1 MGAEQTLLVWAHLLA
16 ASIWVGGSIFIG
28 AVLAPLLKKIY
39 DSPAERIRLMV
50 LVGRRFNVLALPSL
64 AVLIATGI
72 YNARAVLGEPAL
84 FASDYGLYLAVKI
97 ALVAAL
103 VAVFAVHVR
112 MLGAKTME
120 GIESGRIAGAA
131 LQSLRRRIIVLG
143 EAAVVISVAVL
154 FFAAALDAGLWS
166 GG

>member
-1 MGAEQTLLVWAHLLA
+1 MGAEQTLLTWAHLTA

-28 AVLAPLLKKIY
+28 AVLAPLLKKMY
-39 DSPAERIRLMV
+39 DSPADRIRLMV
-50 LVGRRFNVLALPSL
+50 MVGRRFNVLALPSL
-64 AVLIATGI
+64 AVLIATGV
-72 YNARAVLGEPAL
+72 YSARGLLAEPSLLSA
-84 FASDYGLYLAVKI
+84 DYGIYLSAKA

-112 MLGAKTME
+112 MLGGGTLAD
-120 GIESGRIAGAA
+120 IESGRLSGAR

-143 EAAVVISVAVL
+143 EAAVALSVAVL
-154 FFAAALDAGLWS
+154 FFAAALDAGLWA